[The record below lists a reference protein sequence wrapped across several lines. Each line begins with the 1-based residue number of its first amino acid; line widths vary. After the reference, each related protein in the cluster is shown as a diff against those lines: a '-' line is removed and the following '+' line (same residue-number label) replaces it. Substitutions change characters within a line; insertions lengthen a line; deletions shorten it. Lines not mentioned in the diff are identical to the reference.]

1 MRKILSFLLM
11 ALFSVGMW
19 AADTYYYRG
28 SQNGWKASEMT
39 ESTDGFYA
47 YFAAKG
53 YANNGNENNN
63 FKVSKTADSWDYNN
77 GYATRGFNGTDVK
90 NESGDKSIGLNW
102 DGDNIC
108 VYCTVD
114 FYILVYYPNTIIN
127 NTSKPV
133 VCASTTLPEGALYL
147 AGDGWCGAEWNT
159 TDEANKMTWNKAKGT
174 FTKTING
181 VSAADHKFKVSTYSW
196 GTAYGHEAYDAA
208 SSKNVVSCSAD
219 DGNVK
224 FQPAMEGTVTVTI
237 DAATQKISVV
247 CQTPVVTFDKEGGD
261 KGSASVEAE
270 YGVAATAITI
280 PEKANYDF
288 KGYYTEDNGTGTAV
302 INADGSWKSSVE
314 NYTDKDGKWIARA
327 NSTLYAKWEGKNYA
341 ITYKDENNAAYS
353 GSNSEALP
361 SSYQYGAGVTL
372 VNGIK
377 ADHQF
382 LGWYDNATCTGEAVT
397 AIAADATGA
406 KTFYAKWKEIDGG
419 SVTLLAG
426 EGGEVSA
433 DKSVWGANA
442 MIADI
447 KANSDVAIYARP
459 NTGYSFDQW
468 TKVSGE
474 GAIKTNAATGEFS
487 AVAYQNASVS
497 ASFSE
502 NKVAIEPTVHF
513 DAGTAAYTAE
523 ASVAAIGI
531 ATSSVLTA
539 SAATEGFAFAG
550 WTLSSNLVVVS
561 GNAAKDLSITVR
573 TNGDGDAVS
582 AVANYN
588 EDLSTPFVLNGGAA
602 FGETAWKQAL
612 PLKKKSGHSTEKI
625 AYITISNLAPVGEA
639 DNAAYYFKI
648 VDDEN
653 KWYGLPAEGESY
665 WFLRTTE
672 EQTLADAKNIQLRAD
687 KAGNYEIKVDY
698 STAALKISIAF
709 PEQVS
714 SDVTVTAP
722 EHGTITVKDGEA
734 AIGAKVQEGT
744 VLTVTAAPKDATA
757 YHIYNLRAYKT
768 GEPATTVEIK
778 NGQLT
783 MPAYPITI
791 IADEKAI
798 VLKDLLFVP
807 GVWAEEKAK
816 IAAWIWTRKEGHA
829 MADQWTAFFAPKS
842 AGNDTLS
849 VKLDADADSIVFVR
863 FNSTAEAPSWDDKED
878 FRWNSLA
885 GDTIDKIGLT
895 YTITDW
901 YEGTWDPY
909 IPAKYYLTGDSA
921 LVVDAGLD
929 KAKAWNPSA
938 IKVTENTYVF
948 AGLKKGHEYQLKATI
963 DGQWES
969 AKTYKDLTEKALGLK
984 TDGADNIIFKM
995 ANDGDVTVT
1004 LTDKVFTVEGDFAMP
1019 TVAIAG
1025 NVTGWSPVEMELAE
1039 NKLSAS
1045 VTLKNLEF
1053 GLDSFKIVLDGNW
1066 ISKNGE
1072 GESFYTFHRDWNED
1086 KDIKGGNRNMILDRD
1101 NAGDYTFTWVF
1112 ANDSLHI
1119 AFPAA
1124 PDTATIYFVN
1134 TNKDWTDKIYAHAFV
1149 GEKGYQTWP
1158 GVEMTNTG
1166 EKVWEKAIYSAKV
1179 PVTYSSV
1186 IFNNGEAQTA
1196 TYAWTKDKPYFCD
1209 GTWYADQ
1216 ASIPEIEPA
1225 KYYITG
1231 NAALVAYAGL
1241 AEESAWNEKAIKV
1254 IKDTFVFE
1262 NLAAGYYL
1270 MKVVT
1275 KDAEPN
1281 WIGYDRLTEK
1291 SKGLLDAEDHQIGF
1305 TMEQAG
1311 NVTVVYKEGVFVVK
1325 GDYAKLPKVG
1335 LAANFISWN
1344 WAENLLV
1351 PAEDSLS
1358 ASLKVNLGVTDT
1370 IRFKMVSDGNWLS
1383 LNGEGE
1389 SEYGIHRTWPSA
1401 AHVNIVDGRNFALT
1415 TDKEGEYTFTWTYAD
1430 STITVKFPE
1439 LVSYDVTVTAPTNGT
1454 ITVKNGEDAISAPVQ
1469 EGTVLTVTAAANDP
1483 AEYEIKNLRAYK
1495 TDDEG
1500 TEVEIKDGKLIM
1512 PAYPITITADEE
1524 KIVYQTLY
1532 FVDKDGWNGVNAY
1545 VFVDEHAVYKIWPG
1559 EAMTKEERKVK
1570 EKDLYSYTFPAKYT
1584 KIIFNKKD
1592 QAETKT
1598 ADMLWNAATPYY
1610 CNGFWYESEE
1620 AVVLDANAKYYIT
1633 GDNAIMGAWDPAAIK
1648 VAEDSYTFSN
1658 LPAGTYGMKITL
1670 EGTWEEGKVKGYS
1683 DLTVQDPSFDTNS
1696 DNDIIFKLNEP
1707 SDVTVTYNATTF
1719 TVTGKF
1725 AQREYYIAGTF
1736 TNWKDNMVKM
1746 TEKDGNYATNIEIAD
1761 ITEAPLFKVVYVHGT
1776 DSVWYGLKS
1785 YSAMTSDDCSNWEI
1799 GGGEANIGIK
1809 PTKAGQ
1815 YSFYFNPN
1823 GLFLTVEMPSQGGGT
1838 ALDNIRATEKAQKVI
1853 LNGQLLILYNE
1864 RMYNIQGQT
1873 VK

>member
-28 SQNGWKASEMT
+28 NQNSWTASEMT

-53 YANNGNENNN
+53 YSNNGNSNNN
-63 FKVSKTADSWDYNN
+63 FKVSKTADSWDYDS
-77 GYATRGFNGTDVK
+77 GYVTRGFNGTDVK

-102 DGDNIC
+102 DGTNIC

-133 VCASTTLPEGALYL
+133 VCASTTLPEGALYI
-147 AGDGWCGAEWNT
+147 AGDGWCGTEWNT
-159 TDEANKMTWNKAKGT
+159 TDEANKMTWNKAKGI

-196 GTAYGHEAYDAA
+196 GNAYGFDAYDAA

-237 DAATQKISVV
+237 DATTKKISVV
-247 CQTPVVTFDKEGGD
+247 CQTPVVTFDKEGGN

-382 LGWYDNATCTGEAVT
+382 LGWYDNATCTGEAIT

-406 KTFYAKWKEIDGG
+406 KTFYAQWKEIDGG

-497 ASFSE
+497 ASFRE

-612 PLKKKSGHSTEKI
+612 PLKKKSGHSSEKI

-672 EQTLADAKNIQLRAD
+672 EQTLSDAQNIQLRAD

-698 STAALKISIAF
+698 STEALKISITF

-722 EHGTITVKDGEA
+722 EHGTITVK
-734 AIGAKVQEGT
+734 
-744 VLTVTAAPKDATA
+744 
-757 YHIYNLRAYKT
+757 
-768 GEPATTVEIK
+768 
-778 NGQLT
+778 
-783 MPAYPITI
+783 
-791 IADEKAI
+791 
-798 VLKDLLFVP
+798 
-807 GVWAEEKAK
+807 
-816 IAAWIWTRKEGHA
+816 
-829 MADQWTAFFAPKS
+829 
-842 AGNDTLS
+842 
-849 VKLDADADSIVFVR
+849 
-863 FNSTAEAPSWDDKED
+863 
-878 FRWNSLA
+878 
-885 GDTIDKIGLT
+885 
-895 YTITDW
+895 
-901 YEGTWDPY
+901 
-909 IPAKYYLTGDSA
+909 
-921 LVVDAGLD
+921 
-929 KAKAWNPSA
+929 
-938 IKVTENTYVF
+938 
-948 AGLKKGHEYQLKATI
+948 
-963 DGQWES
+963 
-969 AKTYKDLTEKALGLK
+969 
-984 TDGADNIIFKM
+984 
-995 ANDGDVTVT
+995 
-1004 LTDKVFTVEGDFAMP
+1004 
-1019 TVAIAG
+1019 
-1025 NVTGWSPVEMELAE
+1025 
-1039 NKLSAS
+1039 
-1045 VTLKNLEF
+1045 
-1053 GLDSFKIVLDGNW
+1053 
-1066 ISKNGE
+1066 
-1072 GESFYTFHRDWNED
+1072 
-1086 KDIKGGNRNMILDRD
+1086 
-1101 NAGDYTFTWVF
+1101 
-1112 ANDSLHI
+1112 
-1119 AFPAA
+1119 
-1124 PDTATIYFVN
+1124 
-1134 TNKDWTDKIYAHAFV
+1134 
-1149 GEKGYQTWP
+1149 
-1158 GVEMTNTG
+1158 
-1166 EKVWEKAIYSAKV
+1166 
-1179 PVTYSSV
+1179 
-1186 IFNNGEAQTA
+1186 
-1196 TYAWTKDKPYFCD
+1196 
-1209 GTWYADQ
+1209 
-1216 ASIPEIEPA
+1216 
-1225 KYYITG
+1225 
-1231 NAALVAYAGL
+1231 
-1241 AEESAWNEKAIKV
+1241 
-1254 IKDTFVFE
+1254 
-1262 NLAAGYYL
+1262 
-1270 MKVVT
+1270 
-1275 KDAEPN
+1275 
-1281 WIGYDRLTEK
+1281 
-1291 SKGLLDAEDHQIGF
+1291 
-1305 TMEQAG
+1305 
-1311 NVTVVYKEGVFVVK
+1311 
-1325 GDYAKLPKVG
+1325 
-1335 LAANFISWN
+1335 
-1344 WAENLLV
+1344 
-1351 PAEDSLS
+1351 
-1358 ASLKVNLGVTDT
+1358 
-1370 IRFKMVSDGNWLS
+1370 
-1383 LNGEGE
+1383 
-1389 SEYGIHRTWPSA
+1389 
-1401 AHVNIVDGRNFALT
+1401 
-1415 TDKEGEYTFTWTYAD
+1415 
-1430 STITVKFPE
+1430 
-1439 LVSYDVTVTAPTNGT
+1439 
-1454 ITVKNGEDAISAPVQ
+1454 NGEDAISAPVQ
-1469 EGTVLTVTAAANDP
+1469 EGTELTVTAVANDP
-1483 AEYEIKNLRAYK
+1483 AVYEIKNLRAFK

-1500 TEVEIKDGKLIM
+1500 TEVEIKNNKLIM

-1532 FVDKDGWNGVNAY
+1532 FVDKEGWNGVNAY
-1545 VFVDEHAVYKIWPG
+1545 VFVDEHAEYKIWPG

-1584 KIIFNKKD
+1584 KIIFNKKE
-1592 QAETKT
+1592 QTETQT
-1598 ADMLWNAATPYY
+1598 ADMQWNAATPYY

-1620 AVVLDANAKYYIT
+1620 AVVLDATAKYYIT
-1633 GDNAIMGAWDPAAIK
+1633 GDNALMGKWNPAAVK
-1648 VAEDSYTFSN
+1648 SANDSYTFSN

-1683 DLTVQDPSFDTNS
+1683 DLTVKDPSFDTNS

-1707 SDVTVTYNATTF
+1707 GDVTVTYNATTF

-1736 TNWKDNMVKM
+1736 TDWKKEMVKM
-1746 TEKDGNYATNIEIAD
+1746 NEKDGNYATTIEIAD

-1776 DSVWYGLKS
+1776 DSVWYGLES
-1785 YSAMTSDDCSNWEI
+1785 YSAMTSDNCSNWEI

-1853 LNGQLLILYNE
+1853 INGQLLILYNE
-1864 RMYNIQGQT
+1864 RMYNVQGQT